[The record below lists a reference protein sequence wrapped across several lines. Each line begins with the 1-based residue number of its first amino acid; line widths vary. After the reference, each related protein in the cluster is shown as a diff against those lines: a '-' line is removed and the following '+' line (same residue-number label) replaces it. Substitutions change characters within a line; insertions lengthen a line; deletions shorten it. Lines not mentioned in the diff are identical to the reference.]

1 MYNSQYFDEVFTDIQ
16 EAKIWYKEQKEGLEV
31 EFAFTIEKAIEQIL
45 KMPSAYSTRY
55 KNVRIAHPK
64 IFPYNIHF
72 YIDETTKTVVFT
84 AVIHNKRNPK
94 LAISR
99 IV

>member
-1 MYNSQYFDEVFTDIQ
+1 MYNLTYFDQVFTDVQ

-31 EFAFTIEKAIEQIL
+31 EFAIAIEKAIEQVL
-45 KMPSAYSTRY
+45 KMPTAYSPRY

-72 YIDETTKTVVFT
+72 YIDEANKSIVFT
-84 AVIHNKRNPK
+84 AIVHNKRDPK
-94 LAISR
+94 LAINR
-99 IV
+99 V